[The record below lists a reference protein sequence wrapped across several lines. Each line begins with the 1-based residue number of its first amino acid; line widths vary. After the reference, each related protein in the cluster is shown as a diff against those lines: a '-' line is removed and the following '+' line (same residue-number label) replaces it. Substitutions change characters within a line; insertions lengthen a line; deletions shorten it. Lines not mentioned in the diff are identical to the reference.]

1 MQVIWTPNTKLQ
13 NKYII
18 QRSLAG
24 GGFGKTYLAEDTR
37 LKRLVVIKT
46 LNEKQQE
53 KENFS
58 EIQQKF
64 IQEAEALAKCQH
76 PHIVQVYDMFEEKGL
91 EAIVMEHIDGND
103 LELYVNNYNGY
114 LPESE
119 GLKYIDQIGQAL
131 ECVHKNGLLHRDVK
145 PSNIL
150 LRKETKQAVLIDFG
164 LARDFQPAA
173 LKTMTGM
180 YTEGYAPI
188 EQYDYDKRKLIKLI
202 NVANVKPGHY
212 TDVYALAAT
221 LYTVLTQRPPL
232 PSYSLADSGFP
243 LPAPQQFNDKISN
256 KVNAA
261 ILQAMQ
267 ILPENR
273 PQTIREFRELLGLL
287 NQPVIN
293 IPIQP
298 SEIKVNNSETIKR
311 VSPQFE
317 IPIPVPVK
325 PQPIEIP
332 QFEIPIPIPVKPQP
346 LEIPKL
352 EIPVPQ
358 PKFQSFTENLG
369 IIENNRQ
376 VLLDMIAIPGGNF
389 FMGSPDDDKQ
399 ARDEKPQH
407 QVTVPPFYMGK
418 YPVTQLQW
426 QKVASLPKVKID
438 LNPQPSHFKGE
449 NLPVERISWLDA
461 QEFCAR
467 LNNATGKKYRLPSE
481 AEWEY
486 ACRAKTTTRYYFGD
500 SITTDLANYDRKY
513 GQTTEVGKF
522 SPNAFGLYNMHG
534 NVWEWCEDNWHKN
547 YDGAPKDG
555 SAWTSLNHN
564 TAVLRGGSWVNYPR
578 YCRSACRDGSN
589 RDNLNNDIGFRVVC
603 VVGRTL

>member
-76 PHIVQVYDMFEEKGL
+76 PHIVQVYGMFEEKGL

-243 LPAPQQFNDKISN
+243 LPTPQQFNDKISN

-273 PQTIREFRELLGLL
+273 PQSIREFRELLGLL

-298 SEIKVNNSETIKR
+298 SEIKVDNSQTIKI
-311 VSPQFE
+311 VSPQVE
-317 IPIPVPVK
+317 IPKPVPVK

-332 QFEIPIPIPVKPQP
+332 
-346 LEIPKL
+346 KL
-352 EIPVPQ
+352 EIPVPPQ

-376 VLLDMIAIPGGNF
+376 VLLDMIAIPGGKF
-389 FMGSPDDDKQ
+389 LMGSPDNDEEALD
-399 ARDEKPQH
+399 REKPQH
-407 QVTVPPFYMGK
+407 EVTVPPFYMGK

-438 LNPQPSHFKGE
+438 LKPQPSSFKGE
-449 NLPVERISWLDA
+449 NLPVEKISWLDA

-500 SITTDLANYDRKY
+500 SITTDLANFNRKY
-513 GQTTEVGKF
+513 GQTTEVEKF
-522 SPNAFGLYNMHG
+522 SPNAFGLYDMHG

-547 YDGAPKDG
+547 YINAPTDG
-555 SAWTSLNHN
+555 SAWISRSDNARL
-564 TAVLRGGSWVNYPR
+564 LRGGSWFSNPDI
-578 YCRSACRDGSN
+578 CRSAYRYYHALGNLSN
-589 RDNLNNDIGFRVVC
+589 HIGFRVVC
-603 VVGRTL
+603 SGAARTL

>member
-1 MQVIWTPNTKLQ
+1 MQVIWTPNTTLQ

-53 KENFS
+53 KQNFP
-58 EIQQKF
+58 EIQKKF

-103 LELYVNNYNGY
+103 LELYVNNYHGY
-114 LPESE
+114 LPEAE
-119 GLKYIDQIGQAL
+119 GLQYIDQIGQAL

-150 LRKETKQAVLIDFG
+150 LRKDTKQAVLIDFG

-243 LPAPQQFNDKISN
+243 LPTPQQFNDKISN

-261 ILQAMQ
+261 ILHAMQ

-273 PQTIREFRELLGLL
+273 PQSIREFRELLGLL

-298 SEIKVNNSETIKR
+298 PEVKVNNSETIKK
-311 VSPQFE
+311 VS
-317 IPIPVPVK
+317 
-325 PQPIEIP
+325 P

-376 VLLDMIAIPGGNF
+376 VLLDMITIPGGKF
-389 FMGSPDDDKQ
+389 LMGSSDNDKE
-399 ARDEKPQH
+399 ARNSEKPQH
-407 QVTVPPFYMGK
+407 EVTVPPFYMGK

-438 LNPQPSHFKGE
+438 LNPQPSNFKGE

-500 SITTDLANYDRKY
+500 SITTDLANFNRKY
-513 GQTTEVGKF
+513 GQTTEVEKF
-522 SPNAFGLYNMHG
+522 SPNAFGLHDMHG
-534 NVWEWCEDNWHKN
+534 NVWEWCEDTWHEN
-547 YDGAPKDG
+547 YINAPIDGGALISRSDNVR
-555 SAWTSLNHN
+555 L
-564 TAVLRGGSWVNYPR
+564 LRGASWLNDPVN
-578 YCRSACRDGSN
+578 CRSAN
-589 RDNLNNDIGFRVVC
+589 RLNNIRVYRNYNIGFRVVC
-603 VVGRTL
+603 FSAARTL

>member
-103 LELYVNNYNGY
+103 LELYVNNYNCY

-243 LPAPQQFNDKISN
+243 LPTPQQFNDKISN

-273 PQTIREFRELLGLL
+273 PQSIREFRELLGLL

-298 SEIKVNNSETIKR
+298 SEIKVDNSQTIKI
-311 VSPQFE
+311 VSPQVE
-317 IPIPVPVK
+317 IPKPVPVK

-332 QFEIPIPIPVKPQP
+332 
-346 LEIPKL
+346 KL
-352 EIPVPQ
+352 EIPVPPQ

-369 IIENNRQ
+369 TIENNRQ
-376 VLLDMIAIPGGNF
+376 VLLDMIAIPGGKF
-389 FMGSPDDDKQ
+389 LMGSSDNDKE
-399 ARDEKPQH
+399 ARNSEKPQH
-407 QVTVPPFYMGK
+407 EVTVPPFYMGK

-438 LNPQPSHFKGE
+438 LKLKPSHFKGE
-449 NLPVERISWLDA
+449 NLPVETVSWFDA

-467 LNNATGKKYRLPSE
+467 LSKATGKKYRLPSE

-500 SITTDLANYDRKY
+500 SITTDLANFNRKY
-513 GQTTEVGKF
+513 GQTTEVEKF
-522 SPNAFGLYNMHG
+522 SPNAFGLYDMHG
-534 NVWEWCEDNWHKN
+534 NVWEWCEDNWHEN
-547 YDGAPKDG
+547 YINAPTDG
-555 SAWTSLNHN
+555 SAWISRSDNAGL
-564 TAVLRGGSWVNYPR
+564 LRGGSWSNVPVN
-578 YCRSACRDGSN
+578 CLSAYRDNGN
-589 RDNLNNDIGFRVVC
+589 RDYRSSNIGFRVVC
-603 VVGRTL
+603 FSAARTL